1 MYRPYKSKLTFQ
13 CYIFYGSTFIVGACT
28 QMFLD
33 CLHTGR
39 PKLFFIQACQG
50 EVDNT
55 PEHVQADAVG
65 QMNHPT
71 DDETWEDVEADDIP
85 SISAPKGADML
96 TALATIKGSSTRPT
110 NGFHIYRKD
119 WTI

>member
-1 MYRPYKSKLTFQ
+1 
-13 CYIFYGSTFIVGACT
+13 
-28 QMFLD
+28 MFLD

-71 DDETWEDVEADDIP
+71 DDETWEDVEADDTP

-96 TALATIKGSSTRPT
+96 TALATIKGISTRPT
-110 NGFHIYRKD
+110 NKFHIYKED
-119 WTI
+119 HTT